1 MARNQRLDSSFSSAD
16 AFIGI
21 ATNIPVIQLVH
32 FINSTTILN
41 LSREEDLPAYLE
53 KAGKLICFRFFYH
66 QNDEYR
72 SDFCLL
78 SNSSTGINLI
88 PKLKHFT
95 YFLVI
100 QGAIPR
106 DKVMHLIKQINSING
121 VQMAADIKPEEIPAL
136 GSILQDLELHL
147 TELKK
152 AKSENQ
158 KPFMPLSEDQ

>member
-1 MARNQRLDSSFSSAD
+1 MARNQRLDPSFSSAD

-21 ATNIPVIQLVH
+21 ATNIPVIELVH

-53 KAGKLICFRFFYH
+53 KAGKLMYFRFFYH

-78 SNSSTGINLI
+78 SNSSSGINLI
-88 PKLKHFT
+88 PKQKQFT
-95 YFLVI
+95 YFLVV
-100 QGAIPR
+100 QGAIPQ
-106 DKVMHLIKQINSING
+106 DKIDQIRRQIKLING
-121 VQMAADIKPEEIPAL
+121 VQLTVDIKQEEIREI

-152 AKSENQ
+152 AKLENQ